1 MDKHNANIAILRLLE
16 KYTDDEHKVSQPG
29 YDAAKEIHRKKIG
42 DFNCKIGTMIE
53 DHMLTPLSFMTSM
66 MSLMI

>member
-42 DFNCKIGTMIE
+42 DFNCYVALVLALGAR
-53 DHMLTPLSFMTSM
+53 
-66 MSLMI
+66 